1 MHVPI
6 PSLCLTYYA
15 SLLMLR
21 NFLFI
26 PLQHTCPSYIY
37 RTFQVVRIA
46 SHDVNASSTFPR
58 SSLQTCTNSPIS
70 VDILNPFILQLLL
83 RLAATPMSEENPTDI
98 VHQLQSIDSI
108 EQDLADTA
116 AAVVDAASQSHPPQQ
131 HAAQDQKFQSTLL
144 DNAESIE
151 SVLESAIPPA
161 PGSSSTAGAS
171 DAIGDNSFT
180 TSGPAPFPDTVVAP
194 SAANDEIGD
203 VIVVETETPTT
214 TNVVEAVVNPENDG
228 NIPIESTEQSSEQP
242 KEQPTEQPTEQF
254 TEQPTEQPAVET
266 PLAPQ
271 STPAAPATSAVENVS
286 TTLEDTQPEQIV
298 QTPVPIAHTEAP
310 MHVVDMK
317 TEEKPLIEH
326 ATWIPPQEIRSD
338 VFLPEGLTEYSPSVS
353 QNSELIKSWR
363 AGEFR
368 ISSPCRNFADYWSQI
383 LATRLC
389 YFRFSIGP
397 FKKQRWRMLGRGI
410 GFWQLII
417 RPRCVQASFCRATL
431 SYFPLL
437 DPTAARFDQFRVSPF
452 QLCRSRDHLR

>member
-1 MHVPI
+1 
-6 PSLCLTYYA
+6 
-15 SLLMLR
+15 
-21 NFLFI
+21 
-26 PLQHTCPSYIY
+26 
-37 RTFQVVRIA
+37 
-46 SHDVNASSTFPR
+46 
-58 SSLQTCTNSPIS
+58 
-70 VDILNPFILQLLL
+70 
-83 RLAATPMSEENPTDI
+83 MSEENPTDI

-116 AAVVDAASQSHPPQQ
+116 AAVVDAASQSHPPQ

-144 DNAESIE
+144 DNAEAIE

-180 TSGPAPFPDTVVAP
+180 TSGPAPFPDPVVAP

-214 TNVVEAVVNPENDG
+214 TNVVEAVVNSENDG
-228 NIPIESTEQSSEQP
+228 DIPIESTEQSSEQP
-242 KEQPTEQPTEQF
+242 TEQPTG
-254 TEQPTEQPAVET
+254 QPTEQPAVEI

-286 TTLEDTQPEQIV
+286 ITLEDTQHEQIV
-298 QTPVPIAHTEAP
+298 QAPVRIAHTEGP
-310 MHVVDMK
+310 TLVVDMK

-326 ATWIPPQEIRSD
+326 ATWIPPQEIQSD

-353 QNSELIKSWR
+353 QNGELIKSWR

-368 ISSPCRNFADYWSQI
+368 ISFPCRNFADYWSQI

-389 YFRFSIGP
+389 YFLFSTGP
-397 FKKQRWRMLGRGI
+397 FKKQRWRMLGLGI
-410 GFWQLII
+410 GFWRWII
-417 RPRCVQASFCRATL
+417 RLRCVQASFCRATL

-437 DPTAARFDQFRVSPF
+437 DPTAARFNQFRVSPF
-452 QLCRSRDHLR
+452 QLCRSRGHLC

>member
-6 PSLCLTYYA
+6 PSLYLTYYA

-26 PLQHTCPSYIY
+26 PPSTHARRIY

-171 DAIGDNSFT
+171 DAIGDNSFP

-194 SAANDEIGD
+194 SAANDEIGN

-242 KEQPTEQPTEQF
+242 K
-254 TEQPTEQPAVET
+254 EQPTEQPAVET

-410 GFWQLII
+410 GFWRLII
-417 RPRCVQASFCRATL
+417 RLRCVQASFCRATL

>member
-1 MHVPI
+1 
-6 PSLCLTYYA
+6 
-15 SLLMLR
+15 
-21 NFLFI
+21 
-26 PLQHTCPSYIY
+26 
-37 RTFQVVRIA
+37 
-46 SHDVNASSTFPR
+46 
-58 SSLQTCTNSPIS
+58 
-70 VDILNPFILQLLL
+70 
-83 RLAATPMSEENPTDI
+83 MSEENPTDI

-116 AAVVDAASQSHPPQQ
+116 AAVVDAASQSHPPQ

-144 DNAESIE
+144 DNAEAIE

-242 KEQPTEQPTEQF
+242 KEQPTEQS
-254 TEQPTEQPAVET
+254 TEQPTEQPTGQLTEQPAVEI

-286 TTLEDTQPEQIV
+286 TTLEEDQPEQIM

-310 MHVVDMK
+310 MSVVDMK

-326 ATWIPPQEIRSD
+326 ATWIPPQEIHSD

-353 QNSELIKSWR
+353 QNGELIKSWR

-389 YFRFSIGP
+389 YFLFSTGP
-397 FKKQRWRMLGRGI
+397 FKKQRWRMLGLGI
-410 GFWQLII
+410 GFWRLII
-417 RPRCVQASFCRATL
+417 RLRCVQASFCRATL

-437 DPTAARFDQFRVSPF
+437 DPTSARFDQFRVSPF
-452 QLCRSRDHLR
+452 QLCRSRGHLR

>member
-1 MHVPI
+1 
-6 PSLCLTYYA
+6 
-15 SLLMLR
+15 
-21 NFLFI
+21 
-26 PLQHTCPSYIY
+26 
-37 RTFQVVRIA
+37 
-46 SHDVNASSTFPR
+46 
-58 SSLQTCTNSPIS
+58 
-70 VDILNPFILQLLL
+70 
-83 RLAATPMSEENPTDI
+83 MSEENPTDI

-116 AAVVDAASQSHPPQQ
+116 AAVVDAASQSHPSQ
-131 HAAQDQKFQSTLL
+131 HAAQDQKFLSTQL
-144 DNAESIE
+144 DNAEAIE
-151 SVLESAIPPA
+151 SALESAIPPA

-203 VIVVETETPTT
+203 VIVVENETPTT

-242 KEQPTEQPTEQF
+242 EEQPTEQSTEQPTEQLI
-254 TEQPTEQPAVET
+254 EQPAVEI

-271 STPAAPATSAVENVS
+271 STPAAPTTFVVENVS
-286 TTLEDTQPEQIV
+286 TTLEEDQPEQIV

-310 MHVVDMK
+310 MPVVDMK
-317 TEEKPLIEH
+317 TEEKALIEH
-326 ATWIPPQEIRSD
+326 ATWIPPQEIHSD

-353 QNSELIKSWR
+353 QNGELIKSWR

-368 ISSPCRNFADYWSQI
+368 VSSPCHNFADYWSQI

-389 YFRFSIGP
+389 YFLFSTGP
-397 FKKQRWRMLGRGI
+397 FKKQRWRMLGLGI
-410 GFWQLII
+410 GFWRLII
-417 RPRCVQASFCRATL
+417 RLRCVQASFCRTTL

-437 DPTAARFDQFRVSPF
+437 DPTSARFDQFRVSPF
-452 QLCRSRDHLR
+452 QLCRSRGHLR